1 MKEKGIGSSSS
12 KGAWKCSALQEEMF
26 TSHNKLKKKVT
37 LFCILILE
45 IEAFCGRTV
54 DAILSYTVDL
64 LLASDPF
71 VVCVCH
77 Y

>member
-1 MKEKGIGSSSS
+1 MQCFAGRNVYLTTI
-12 KGAWKCSALQEEMF
+12 
-26 TSHNKLKKKVT
+26 NKKVT

-64 LLASDPF
+64 LLASEPF
-71 VVCVCH
+71 VVCVRH

>member
-1 MKEKGIGSSSS
+1 MKEKRVSVAVLAKVRGSAVLCR
-12 KGAWKCSALQEEMF
+12 KICLLH
-26 TSHNKLKKKVT
+26 HNKFKKVT